1 MKGTRHSRSS
11 LLSLKCGIYIFPKSE
26 LKENGR
32 NQRGKSISK
41 NQKWTKKM
49 SNFQKRK
56 YFMKKVLKIRHSEH
70 YGLSHQKNNYKIMM
84 TNFNTFLEKEFR
96 DFFCYHI
103 NGKNDN

>member
-1 MKGTRHSRSS
+1 
-11 LLSLKCGIYIFPKSE
+11 
-26 LKENGR
+26 
-32 NQRGKSISK
+32 
-41 NQKWTKKM
+41 
-49 SNFQKRK
+49 
-56 YFMKKVLKIRHSEH
+56 MKKGLKFRHSEH